1 MSSLTIAVTKVDS
14 TVEVVMQ
21 GQINEDSN
29 FDSLKGITDKKM
41 VLDLKGI
48 THINSC
54 GIREWI
60 EFQKENFKSEE
71 VIYKECPQVI
81 VEQMNIVSGFVH
93 PNGLIESFYA
103 PYYSEELDQEFK
115 ILLRPQD
122 VVDGK
127 APLKQDEQG
136 RDLEFDDIEA
146 QYFNFL
152 RK

>member
-1 MSSLTIAVTKVDS
+1 MSRLTIAVTHVEN

-29 FDSLKGITDKKM
+29 FDSLKGLSSKRMI
-41 VLDLKGI
+41 LNLKGI
-48 THINSC
+48 SHINSC

-60 EFQKENFKSEE
+60 EFQKEYFHAEE
-71 VIYKECPQVI
+71 VIYQECPQVI

-93 PNGLIESFYA
+93 KKGIIESFYA
-103 PYYSEELDQEFK
+103 PYYSEVIDKEFK
-115 ILLRPQD
+115 LLLKPSD

-127 APLKQDEQG
+127 APVRIDEEG
-136 RDLEFDDIEA
+136 GELEFDDIEA

>member
-1 MSSLTIAVTKVDS
+1 MSSLTIAVTHVDN

-29 FDSLKGITDKKM
+29 FDSLKGLNPQRMI
-41 VLDLKGI
+41 LNLKGI
-48 THINSC
+48 SHINSC

-60 EFQKENFKSEE
+60 EFQKEHFKAEE
-71 VIYKECPQVI
+71 VIYQECPQVI

-93 PNGLIESFYA
+93 SNGIIESFYA
-103 PYYSEELDQEFK
+103 PYYSEALDKELK
-115 ILLRPQD
+115 LLLKPAD
-122 VVDGK
+122 IIGGK
-127 APLKQDEQG
+127 APAKTDEQG
-136 RDLEFDDIEA
+136 GELEFDDIEA